1 MRTDESH
8 DPTLQ
13 NRLFG
18 RSGKPHAAAIAP
30 PFSTVADD
38 IRLFAL
44 TFAGGF
50 LFMTVFLA

>member
-1 MRTDESH
+1 MRTDETP
-8 DPTLQ
+8 DRELQ
-13 NRLFG
+13 HRRFG
-18 RSGKPHAAAIAP
+18 RSSSVQAAAIAVP
-30 PFSTVADD
+30 STLADD